1 MYANTT
7 NGHRE
12 HVSVSKTKR
21 VLQAMS
27 INNNYCRLIQTSTT
41 TTEEWYGLKY
51 SDADSVCTASETS
64 TLNGVTRSF
73 LGGAKISVSS
83 SGVTQWA
90 TIEGCWGT
98 RVTSQMQRMG
108 DTNLYQ
114 VSKTTEVLTV
124 TNNGGNL
131 TLL

>member
-64 TLNGVTRSF
+64 ILGGVTRAF
-73 LGGAKISVSS
+73 LGSARISVSS
-83 SGVTQWA
+83 TGATQWA

-98 RVTSQMQRMG
+98 RVTSQM
-108 DTNLYQ
+108 
-114 VSKTTEVLTV
+114 
-124 TNNGGNL
+124 
-131 TLL
+131 

>member
-41 TTEEWYGLKY
+41 TTEEWYGLSY
-51 SDADSVCTASETS
+51 SDASGVCVASETS
-64 TLNGVTRSF
+64 ILGGTTRNY
-73 LGGAKISVSS
+73 LGGAKITVST
-83 SGVTQWA
+83 SGVSQWA

-108 DTNLYQ
+108 DTNLYH
-114 VSKTTEVLTV
+114 VTKTTEELDV
-124 TNNGGNL
+124 TNNGGSMQKL
-131 TLL
+131 